1 MSYML
6 CGIMLFIHTTH
17 LLKNHSQLHH
27 ILLSNKLQQIL
38 WTLFLFLNKRLKQLI
53 SNNLEMSPMR
63 LPQQHMKDLKKE
75 KQFQILMFQN
85 FLKLQKRELLLQD
98 IDLHT
103 SLNWFL
109 VQKDKSNSFKTETFF
124 NRQNFF
130 FLKIK

>member
-17 LLKNHSQLHH
+17 PLKNHLQLHH

-85 FLKLQKRELLLQD
+85 FLKLQKKELLLLV
-98 IDLHT
+98 IDLPIL
-103 SLNWFL
+103 SNQFLRLNNHP
-109 VQKDKSNSFKTETFF
+109 NSFKTEKKY
-124 NRQNFF
+124 NSQI
-130 FLKIK
+130 FLKNF